1 MLRFVR
7 IRVSGRVLG
16 IAAVLT
22 AAATL
27 AGAAVPAQAA
37 TPGWRQVFSKHY
49 GAAGDYSIYG
59 AVVAPSR
66 SSAWMLGGA
75 DESGGNGTTQRALA
89 VHWNG
94 HAWSS
99 TFLLPATSYVIAA
112 SADSATDV
120 WAVTFLGGY
129 ILHWNGSKWLVAK
142 HLTGGG
148 ELTGVIALSPTDVWV
163 FGGSGYTAGLG
174 TWHYNGTTWQ
184 QWMSGNAVGLQRGSA
199 LSATSIWAVGGT
211 QAPDSAIE
219 HFNGTSWQAVGAPAL
234 AGLQFNDI
242 RALSSTN
249 VWAAAIANGGSG
261 PAYLVHFNGASWARI
276 QVPWS
281 GLQVNSPT
289 PDGLGGLW
297 LTGRTTNG
305 IGYFIHRGAGGTWSA
320 FAANGLPLELARI
333 PGTNALWG
341 VGSKLA
347 TTNGSAVIWAYGTV

>member
-27 AGAAVPAQAA
+27 VGAAVPAQAA
-37 TPGWRQVFSKHY
+37 TLGWRQVFSKHY

-129 ILHWNGSKWLVAK
+129 VLHWNGSKWLVAK
-142 HLTGGG
+142 HLTGAG
-148 ELTGVIALSPTDVWV
+148 ELTGVTALSPANVWV
-163 FGGSGYTAGLG
+163 A
-174 TWHYNGTTWQ
+174 
-184 QWMSGNAVGLQRGSA
+184 AV
-199 LSATSIWAVGGT
+199 
-211 QAPDSAIE
+211 
-219 HFNGTSWQAVGAPAL
+219 
-234 AGLQFNDI
+234 
-242 RALSSTN
+242 
-249 VWAAAIANGGSG
+249 ANGGGG
-261 PAYLVHFNGASWARI
+261 PAYLVHFNGAGWTRI
-276 QVPWS
+276 KVPGS
-281 GLQVNSPT
+281 GIQVNSPA

-305 IGYFIHRGAGGTWSA
+305 TGYFIHRGAGGTWSA
-320 FAANGLPLELARI
+320 FAANGLPLELAPI
-333 PGTNALWG
+333 PGTRSLWG
-341 VGSKLA
+341 AGSKQV
-347 TTNGSAVIWAYGTV
+347 TTNRSAVIWAYGTV